1 MKKLIPV
8 LIILSLALGA
18 CSALPFGQPDE
29 TLTDTDMA
37 TRVAELLATMTT
49 PTTELV
55 FPPTPTT
62 APPTATA
69 TPEPTA
75 APTAEL
81 TEAPTGEPTA
91 SAEATTEPEVTGTV
105 EATVE
110 PPTATATVQPTVT
123 GTPQAGDPVLKLG
136 APTGIDPFDNET
148 KWVWPTGT
156 DAFSTMSFKDGY
168 MWMTGLDK
176 LAGWRLPMLD
186 QQVNNYFE
194 LTANSGA
201 CSAKDSYG
209 IIFRVPVLKELNQ
222 GYLYE
227 VTCDGYLRL
236 WKWDGAVKPK
246 GQATILINW
255 KQSMDIKTG
264 ANQVNRLGVMV
275 VDKSIKVYI
284 NGVQQGEVSDGS
296 FSAGFFGVFVRAV
309 STEKY
314 TVKFDEM
321 KYWDNPPK

>member
-8 LIILSLALGA
+8 MLILSLVLGA

-29 TLTDTDMA
+29 ALTDADMA

-55 FPPTPTT
+55 FPPTST
-62 APPTATA
+62 AAAPTATA

-75 APTAEL
+75 TP
-81 TEAPTGEPTA
+81 TEAPTVAATEPPA
-91 SAEATTEPEVTGTV
+91 ATTEPVTTEAVEGTPA
-105 EATVE
+105 ATAETVA
-110 PPTATATVQPTVT
+110 PTATVQPTVT
-123 GTPQAGDPVLKLG
+123 GTPQAGDPLTRLG
-136 APTGIDPFDNET
+136 APTGIDPFDNEM
-148 KWVWPTGT
+148 KWIWPTGT
-156 DAFSTMSFKDGY
+156 DDFSTMSFKDGY

-176 LAGWRLPMLD
+176 LAGWRLPLLN

-194 LTANSGA
+194 LTVNSGT

-236 WKWDGAVKPK
+236 WKWDGTVKPNGK
-246 GQATILINW
+246 ATLLVNW
-255 KQSMDIKTG
+255 LEAKDIKTG

-284 NGVQQGEVSDGS
+284 NGVQQGEVADGS
-296 FSAGFFGVFVRAV
+296 YAAGFFGVFVRAV